1 MIRRIKSKPAAT
13 EPYSRKAMGLVA
25 AKPITMWAV
34 ISNHLNAVPIVQ
46 CVAYERKWAIASALS
61 DWETWPGLHSQGYRC
76 VKVRVEVIE

>member
-1 MIRRIKSKPAAT
+1 MGKPKLRRKTELRCSPA
-13 EPYSRKAMGLVA
+13 PMP
-25 AKPITMWAV
+25 KPIIMWAV

-61 DWETWPGLHSQGYRC
+61 DWETWPGLRSQGYRC